1 VSLRRGDV
9 LAGLW
14 LALLLAAAAFAGR
27 THGTPQP
34 TAAMARAPSPPPS
47 AAVID
52 AGGDA
57 LPQRAYRRVASASR
71 YADQLLLALA
81 EPERVIALSHN
92 GRAHDP
98 DAFRYGARA
107 ELSSPGDVERLL
119 SLHVDLL
126 LVNHAGAPSE
136 LARVRGAGIAVFDLG
151 EMRGVSAL
159 KTSIFEVAAALGDRS
174 RGERLWSRWSQR
186 LAAVARDIAPE
197 RRKRALYVASY
208 AGKLYGGTA
217 GTSYHDVLEA
227 AGLIDIAAQRY
238 RDWPNYDPEQLLALD
253 PPLLVTELGMAD
265 QICSNAWLHA
275 LSACARRSAGAIVE
289 LESDVLG
296 DPGLGMLDA
305 AEALRARV
313 YPPR

>member
-9 LAGLW
+9 LAGSW
-14 LALLLAAAAFAGR
+14 LALLLTAAAFAGR
-27 THGTPQP
+27 SRGAPQP
-34 TAAMARAPSPPPS
+34 TAA
-47 AAVID
+47 AAGDATTPAAAQVVD
-52 AGGDA
+52 AGGHA
-57 LPQRAYRRVASASR
+57 LPRRAYHRIASTSR

-126 LVNHAGAPSE
+126 LVNHSGAPSE

-151 EMRGVSAL
+151 EMRGVAAL
-159 KTSIFEVAAALGDRS
+159 KTSILELAAALGDRS
-174 RGERLWSRWSQR
+174 RGQRLWSRWSRR

-197 RRKRALYVASY
+197 QRKRALYVASY

-265 QICSNAWLHA
+265 PICESAWLHA

-289 LESDVLG
+289 LESNVLG

-305 AEALRARV
+305 AEELRARV
-313 YPPR
+313 YPTR